1 MERRRVDS
9 CSPRHARVDEPWV
22 NQGTPPSPS
31 SASTSNPTVYP
42 SLLPGSGT
50 LGGWLIFLA
59 GLAMLFAVV
68 LIPASADLE
77 DARLS
82 RDQTLAREQHGEARR
97 VRYQTYL
104 NALDNRDETLLRS
117 LAMSELN
124 MAPADRLTLLPPN
137 GPGDLDLFGPLEPTP
152 VAMIRRDRPRS
163 VLETLATDQRQRLWL
178 LAGSVLCL
186 FVGLLP
192 RAS

>member
-1 MERRRVDS
+1 MERRHADS
-9 CSPRHARVDEPWV
+9 CSPQSGRVDEPWV
-22 NQGTPPSPS
+22 KLAPSETPI
-31 SASTSNPTVYP
+31 AYP

-68 LIPASADLE
+68 LIPASVDLE

-82 RDQTLAREQHGEARR
+82 RDQTLAHEQHGEARLA
-97 VRYQTYL
+97 RYETYL
-104 NALDNRDETLLRS
+104 SALEARDETLLRS

-124 MAPADRLTLLPPN
+124 MAPADRLTLLPPR

-152 VAMIRRDRPRS
+152 VALTTRERPKS
-163 VLETLATDQRQRLWL
+163 VLQTLATDRHQRLWL
-178 LAGSVLCL
+178 IAGSVLCL
-186 FVGLLP
+186 FIGLLP
-192 RAS
+192 ATE